1 MAHRKRTDK
10 GYTVLLWCITL
21 SYMGLIF
28 YLSSQH
34 TIPFVKLPGYFDK
47 VAHLC
52 AYVPLSFMFFLS
64 MQKSGMRKYVFAA
77 AFLTACIYGIT
88 DEFHQSFVPG
98 RTPEFGD
105 FIADTIGAYLG
116 SLGGMHYNA
125 ISLGIKGLF
134 Q

>member
-1 MAHRKRTDK
+1 MEHRKRSDL
-10 GYTVLLWCITL
+10 GYAVLLWCITL
-21 SYMGLIF
+21 FYMGLIF

-34 TIPFVKLPGYFDK
+34 TIPFVKLPRYGDK
-47 VAHLC
+47 VVHMC
-52 AYVPLSFMFFLS
+52 AYIPLAFMFFLS
-64 MQKSGMRKYVFAA
+64 MRKSGMRKYVFAA
-77 AFLTACIYGIT
+77 AFLFACVYGLT

-116 SLGGMHYNA
+116 SLGGMHYKT
-125 ISLGIKGLF
+125 IFLGVRGFF